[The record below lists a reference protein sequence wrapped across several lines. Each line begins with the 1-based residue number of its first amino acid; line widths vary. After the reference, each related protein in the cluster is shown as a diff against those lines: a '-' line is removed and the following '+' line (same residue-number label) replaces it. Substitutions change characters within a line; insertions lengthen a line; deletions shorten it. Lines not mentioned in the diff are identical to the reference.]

1 MNSEAVWNT
10 LHRQTFWGLGG
21 GAIVFAAISAID
33 IALWDIRGKALGVP
47 AYQLLGGK
55 TNSKLRSYASQIQ
68 FGWGPVGTAMV
79 DSQDCAEAT
88 RKAMAEGCTC
98 VKADPVGLDLQGNWM
113 AGSSYGLL
121 KIQQLRVAAICAAGG
136 PDPAIIIRLHTLTDT
151 DTAIQLGRELEQYRC
166 FYDEEPTQ
174 PLNPKLYR
182 TTEKSVQ
189 IPLATGERVYSR
201 WGSRPFLKTA
211 PSASSSR
218 TCAIP
223 AAPPRANR
231 SATTPRPAMSGYRS
245 TCAAAPSPLRRRC
258 SARRSSSTSSSTS
271 TINPPRYRTT
281 STAVSTAASPKT
293 AASRCLTG
301 RASGRSS
308 PATVSPAPKS
318 QRQNKKA
325 CPSQDHP

>member
-1 MNSEAVWNT
+1 
-10 LHRQTFWGLGG
+10 
-21 GAIVFAAISAID
+21 
-33 IALWDIRGKALGVP
+33 
-47 AYQLLGGK
+47 
-55 TNSKLRSYASQIQ
+55 
-68 FGWGPVGTAMV
+68 MV
-79 DSQDCAEAT
+79 DSQDCAEVT
-88 RKAMAEGCTC
+88 RKAMAESCTC
-98 VKADPVGLDLQGNWM
+98 VKADPADFDLQGKWR
-113 AGSSYGLL
+113 AGSCYGLL
-121 KIQQLRVAAICAAGG
+121 KNLLRGVPPPRAAGG
-136 PDPAIIIRLHTLTDT
+136 PDPAIIIRLHALTDT
-151 DTAIQLGRELEQYRC
+151 NTAIQLGRELEQYRC

-201 WGSRPFLKTA
+201 WGCRPFLKTA

-245 TCAAAPSPLRRRC
+245 TCAAVPSPLRRRC

-325 CPSQDHP
+325 CQSQDHP